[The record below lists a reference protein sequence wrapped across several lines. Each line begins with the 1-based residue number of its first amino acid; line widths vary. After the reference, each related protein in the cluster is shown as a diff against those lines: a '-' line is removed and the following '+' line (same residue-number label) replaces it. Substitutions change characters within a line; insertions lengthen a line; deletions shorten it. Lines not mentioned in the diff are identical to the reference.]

1 MIICVVGPTGVGK
14 TKMSIKLAKIFN
26 GEIINAD
33 SMQVYKELDIGTAKV
48 KPNEKC
54 GIKHHLFDIREGND
68 DYSVYDYQS
77 DARKKID
84 EILASKKVPIL
95 VGGTG
100 YYIKAALYDYVF
112 LEEMVE
118 NDYSNLSDA
127 EIYERI
133 LKYECGVAI
142 DKNNR
147 KRNERL
153 LTKLEMGTFQN
164 QDFKLIYDDVY
175 FVGLTTNRD
184 ELYKRIDQRVM
195 DMLVELIDEV
205 KPFYLNNVR
214 SKAIMNGIGYKE
226 FYPFFEN
233 KSSLKDCVE
242 KVKQNSRNY
251 AKRQYTWFLNQMD
264 VKWFSVDYQDF
275 DKTVLE
281 VSQYITNENDN

>member
-54 GIKHHLFDIREGND
+54 GVKHHLFDIREVND

-100 YYIKAALYDYVF
+100 YYIKTALYDYVF

-118 NDYSNLSDA
+118 NDYSNLSDE

>member
-54 GIKHHLFDIREGND
+54 GIKHHLFDIREVND